1 MFSFS
6 CFQLH
11 YGRVTINE
19 RGRNLQNFT
28 KLGNADKMEWM
39 EKDENTMIEP
49 PPQLRWENRIFVK

>member
-19 RGRNLQNFT
+19 RGRNLQNLT
-28 KLGNADKMEWM
+28 KLGYADKIEWM
-39 EKDENTMIEP
+39 EKDENTIIEP
-49 PPQLRWENRIFVK
+49 PPQFEMGE